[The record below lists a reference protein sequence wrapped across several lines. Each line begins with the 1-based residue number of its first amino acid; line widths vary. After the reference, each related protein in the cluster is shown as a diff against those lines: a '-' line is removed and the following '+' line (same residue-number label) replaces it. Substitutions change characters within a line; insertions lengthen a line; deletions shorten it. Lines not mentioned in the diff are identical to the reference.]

1 MSRVYMKEVNKNK
14 IISIVLLVAAV
25 VIVITVMIKT
35 NTKQTK
41 NSMKALQESVDL
53 QIQGFVY
60 TEVGADQDQWEV
72 KAETATYDKK
82 LNEAVLDVV
91 QIKLTTADGR
101 IFTMKADR
109 GTITTDKKNIQIQGN
124 VEMASDNGYKF
135 YTESLNYRDSEKKIF
150 TNASIT
156 MENKGM
162 KVTGKGLTLYI
173 NKGQLNIP
181 SAVKATLNPSG
192 Q

>member
-1 MSRVYMKEVNKNK
+1 MKEVNKNK

-41 NSMKALQESVDL
+41 NSVKALQESVDL

-156 MENKGM
+156 MANKGM

-181 SAVKATLNPSG
+181 SAVKATLSPSG